1 MGLTK
6 ETKKKTDDSEE
17 QEAEKEPTSETTEPV
32 TIEPV
37 EGRRDGNGAL
47 IVN

>member
-1 MGLTK
+1 MT
-6 ETKKKTDDSEE
+6 TKKKEE
-17 QEAEKEPTSETTEPV
+17 DVDQEAAEKEPTPESTEPV